1 MGPGFWAAGRRRWA
15 LAALAVAVTA
25 AHLGLGRWLQ
35 VPGLGADGPPP
46 LRRMEV
52 AFVQEL
58 QPAAPPAPPA
68 GRVAT
73 AQPPAAPGAL
83 GRLLTPPP
91 AGEASEGSDV
101 AAETSGPADGDRPQ
115 AEQLEPAPE
124 PAPEPAREP
133 AEEGPAAAP
142 PWPPPDAPDTD
153 TAEVA
158 PAAPLG
164 PAGQAAGD
172 TETEEV
178 VATAGVAASP
188 EGGALPDTA
197 SAASVSDTSS
207 AADPGGAAGSAPMAV
222 ADAGAQ
228 SGRGSG
234 AEVGPEVGPEGDPE
248 GDPEV
253 GPEWPLSTRLSYVL
267 TGHFRG
273 PVDGQARVDWLRQ
286 GERYQVHLDLS
297 VGPFFAPLASRRL
310 SSEGRITPA
319 GLHPERYEEETRI
332 AFREPRRLRIEMGP
346 ARLRLPAGR
355 ELPRPPGVQD
365 SASQFVHMTWLFT
378 MQPGRLQPGT
388 TLELPLAL
396 PRSVEP
402 WVYDVT
408 GTDTLYTPMG
418 ALPVVHVRPRREPGA
433 GGDLTAEFWVAPTL
447 QYLPARILIRQSE
460 EVWIDLR
467 LDRLPQQ
474 AASPGR

>member
-73 AQPPAAPGAL
+73 AQPPAAAGAL
-83 GRLLTPPP
+83 GRLLTQPP

-115 AEQLEPAPE
+115 AEQLEPALE
-124 PAPEPAREP
+124 PASEP
-133 AEEGPAAAP
+133 AEELPTAAP
-142 PWPPPDAPDTD
+142 SLPPLDAPDTN

-158 PAAPLG
+158 PAALG
-164 PAGQAAGD
+164 PAGQAAAD
-172 TETEEV
+172 TETAEV

-188 EGGALPDTA
+188 EGAALPDTA
-197 SAASVSDTSS
+197 SAASVSDTPS
-207 AADPGGAAGSAPMAV
+207 AAGPGGAAGSAPTAV

-228 SGRGSG
+228 SGRESG
-234 AEVGPEVGPEGDPE
+234 PESGPEVGPEVGPGP
-248 GDPEV
+248 

-332 AFREPRRLRIEMGP
+332 AFREPRRLRIELGP

-378 MQPGRLQPGT
+378 MQPERLQPGT

-418 ALPVVHVRPRREPGA
+418 ALPVVHVRPRREPRP